1 MGAAENNQA
10 YKILLAGNQA
20 IPTKENQSECQ
31 LTVPQRKPR
40 KRQEKEKAWDGKQ
53 KNIPG

>member
-40 KRQEKEKAWDGKQ
+40 KRQEKEKEGDGKQ